1 MLHVYLSRVRSILLG
16 GGVLV
21 AAGVLTPVASGQAA
35 ASNDSSKAAAPVQR
49 PAPKKTDQTDADA
62 LYQLGKQLFDEY
74 APEEIKKDYEFPSLE
89 QWNAF
94 AGRLQSALQGDSL
107 QELAAYESEARKALT
122 ALQTLPDG
130 ADYADWLTERL
141 DLIESARDSLK
152 PRPPVRPELPKI
164 SPSED
169 KEPRTAP
176 LPRPGA
182 HLPNYELWLRRI
194 RDKPIPPRAGEL
206 VPRLKAIFRE
216 GGLPAELAWLAEVE
230 SSLNPSAKSPVGA
243 RGLYQL
249 MPDTARA
256 LGLSLFP
263 FDERAQPEKNAKAA
277 VRLLVELHAR
287 FNSWPLALAA
297 YNAGPG
303 RVGRALEKNTR
314 ASFADIAS
322 SLPAETR
329 MYVPK
334 VFATLAVRENVV
346 PESLAAPLKPA
357 P

>member
-1 MLHVYLSRVRSILLG
+1 MLPVYLSRVRSILLG
-16 GGVLV
+16 GGFVF
-21 AAGVLTPVASGQAA
+21 AAELLTPVASGQTA
-35 ASNDSSKAAAPVQR
+35 ASSDSSKAATPAQP
-49 PAPKKTDQTDADA
+49 PAPKKNEETDADA
-62 LYQLGKQLFDEY
+62 LYKLGKQLFDEY

-107 QELAAYESEARKALT
+107 QELAAYEPEARKALT

-152 PRPPVRPELPKI
+152 PRPPVRPELPKN
-164 SPSED
+164 PAGEP
-169 KEPRTAP
+169 KEPTAP

-182 HLPNYELWLRRI
+182 HLPNYELWLRRVK
-194 RDKPIPPRAGEL
+194 DKPIPPRAGEL

-287 FNSWPLALAA
+287 FKSWPLALAA